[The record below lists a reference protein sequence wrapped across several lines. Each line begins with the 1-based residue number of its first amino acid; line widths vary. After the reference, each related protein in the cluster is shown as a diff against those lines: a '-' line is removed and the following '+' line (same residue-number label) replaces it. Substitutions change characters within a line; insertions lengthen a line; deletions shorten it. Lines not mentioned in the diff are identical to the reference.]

1 MEHIELAVAARVLG
15 ASLRETRDLAALVG
29 ARLIRRADVTLIRHD
44 ALVRIYTS
52 LHQSG
57 ESPYAA

>member
-29 ARLIRRADVTLIRHD
+29 ARLIRRADVTLIRRD
-44 ALVRIYTS
+44 ALVRIYAS

-57 ESPYAA
+57 EAPYAA